1 MSHLALY
8 HYNHSKRGTLN
19 EERGLKRIKTYGT
32 YCFKLSYL
40 QIKRKIPLQPN
51 GSSPPAGELEK
62 EEDHHAGPELQRT
75 GRWVCNGDI
84 IKHLSSQ
91 LLFPVW
97 KWLVLF
103 IVLFII
109 LSCMGL
115 FMVLG
120 CSKMKFLWIQSYQP
134 NHFSNRAFI
143 KIWKGMKCE
152 ILEARH

>member
-19 EERGLKRIKTYGT
+19 EERALKRIKTYGT
-32 YCFKLSYL
+32 YYFKLSYL
-40 QIKRKIPLQPN
+40 QIKRKRPPQPN
-51 GSSPPAGELEK
+51 GSAPPAGELEK

-75 GRWVCNGDI
+75 GRWVCYGDI

-103 IVLFII
+103 IL
-109 LSCMGL
+109 LSCRGL
-115 FMVLG
+115 FMVIG
-120 CSKMKFLWIQSYQP
+120 CSKMKFLWIQSSHP
-134 NHFSNRAFI
+134 NHFSLANRAFI
-143 KIWKGMKCE
+143 KIWNCMKCG
-152 ILEARH
+152 ILEAWH